1 MATALVYHEDMTAA
15 RLLWDDPECELE
27 RPERLAAVLSLLRL
41 RGLEQRCLRLS
52 ACEASEAELGLVHSP
67 EYVALV
73 RETQTL
79 DEDELRAL
87 SEQYDAVYF
96 HPSTFHCARLA
107 VGAALQLV
115 DAVLTGAAP
124 NGLALV
130 RPPGHH
136 SHRAAANGFCVFNN
150 VAIAAKHAKQKHG
163 LHRILIVDWDVH
175 HGQGIQYIFE
185 DDPSVL
191 YFSWH
196 RYEYGRFWPFLRESD
211 ADAVGQGQGRG
222 FTVNL
227 PWNQVGMGNAD
238 YLAAFLHVLLPLAF
252 EFNPELV
259 LVSAGFDSAI
269 GDPEGQMQATP
280 ECFAHLTQLLQVLA
294 GGRVCA
300 VLEGGYHLDSLS
312 ESVCMTVQA
321 LLGDPGPV
329 LQGSMEPCQSA
340 LESIQSVRAA
350 QAPHWTSLQQGR
362 APGPSP
368 SICPTEGRPL
378 PLLPGGP
385 TGEAAALGLL
395 GFHPTPASPVHMAVA
410 LTGPSATLALSPEVL
425 LQEEVSVGRQETEA
439 WARWAGQAWGGASV
453 LCLQL
458 MYCQLVHLFLWL
470 AHHRQHESL
479 TQDKALSALGKF
491 LFLADGIL
499 NGKVTCGIAAI
510 PACAKAATLD
520 VAIRQSLSR
529 GAQRLLCLVLG
540 ELDWPLDIADDGRI
554 LWLNIG
560 GKETAVRS
568 AFHISTPL
576 PGTTGGF
583 LNYTLGLVLPLAYS
597 FQPELVLVTVG
608 PAQGLQDPHVALLAA
623 MLRIPAAG
631 RVLALLEEESASQ
644 LVTTLAPVLHGEAPP
659 SLGPFL
665 MASPEDIQTLKCL
678 RAQLEPRWKLLQVAS
693 EAQGE
698 AGSCHRVPLGKPPS
712 GTNYTDQ
719 ACS

>member
-1 MATALVYHEDMTAA
+1 MSTMARASSISLKMTPASFISLGTAMNTGAFGPSCESQMQMQLGRDRAEASQSTCPGTRWGWEMLTTWLPSCTYCSRWPLRWLHLVCPRMGACA
-15 RLLWDDPECELE
+15 
-27 RPERLAAVLSLLRL
+27 RPEDHWETFLSCTNGPLGAGEGFSGVGGGSVWNSGSFLTLLLGSACSLTQSWCWSQQDSTQPLGTL
-41 RGLEQRCLRLS
+41 RGRCRQPPSALLTSHSCCKCWLE
-52 ACEASEAELGLVHSP
+52 
-67 EYVALV
+67 
-73 RETQTL
+73 
-79 DEDELRAL
+79 
-87 SEQYDAVYF
+87 
-96 HPSTFHCARLA
+96 
-107 VGAALQLV
+107 
-115 DAVLTGAAP
+115 
-124 NGLALV
+124 
-130 RPPGHH
+130 
-136 SHRAAANGFCVFNN
+136 
-150 VAIAAKHAKQKHG
+150 
-163 LHRILIVDWDVH
+163 
-175 HGQGIQYIFE
+175 
-185 DDPSVL
+185 
-191 YFSWH
+191 
-196 RYEYGRFWPFLRESD
+196 
-211 ADAVGQGQGRG
+211 
-222 FTVNL
+222 
-227 PWNQVGMGNAD
+227 
-238 YLAAFLHVLLPLAF
+238 
-252 EFNPELV
+252 
-259 LVSAGFDSAI
+259 AGF
-269 GDPEGQMQATP
+269 
-280 ECFAHLTQLLQVLA
+280 VL
-294 GGRVCA
+294 CW
-300 VLEGGYHLDSLS
+300 
-312 ESVCMTVQA
+312 
-321 LLGDPGPV
+321 
-329 LQGSMEPCQSA
+329 SA